1 MKKAIQ
7 FGAGNIG
14 RGFIGAVLEQAGYH
28 VVFADVNEQVVAR
41 INSDRA
47 YTVQIM
53 DTVCEQMRITDISAM
68 DSRSP
73 ELAAQIAG
81 AELVTT
87 AVGLTVLP
95 RIAGAIAAGIAARR
109 DAGVTEPLNVIA
121 CENGVRATTQLREA
135 VLKHLDEAQ
144 RDWCEQYVGFP
155 DCSVD
160 RIVPPVKSENPIDV
174 VVERFFEWNVERA
187 AFKGAV
193 PEIPGMNPADNL
205 IAYIERKLFTLNTG
219 HAITAY
225 LGRMKGYM
233 TICQSISD
241 EHIHTIVKAAMRE
254 SGRGLVALYGFD
266 RDAHFAY
273 IDKIIGRFRNPYLC
287 DDVTRVRAAAQAFG
301 RRPPRQ
307 AHPHGPPLRYRHARP
322 AAGRRRRAALRQPRG
337 RAERG
342 NAPSG
347 RKRGCQGR
355 PGPHRLPSRHR
366 PAAAARRTGLRRSG
380 TYHRQNPRSTMKRP
394 SPLLLLLAVCCAAV
408 LPACAQAP
416 IPHAVRIGS
425 IEELQAYFTYD
436 PGRDIIVSGHRGGMM
451 PGYPENCIESCEK
464 TLSMMPTF
472 FEVDFS
478 FTRDSVMVLMHDLT
492 IDRTT
497 TGKGRVADYTYEE
510 LQQFCLVDRDRNVT
524 PYKIPRLKD
533 LLEWG
538 KDKVVFNFDNKYI
551 NTKGVSD
558 EVRRASLDYYIKQL
572 QPGGDWS
579 MYHNIMLSVR
589 SVEEALYYWEHGI
602 RNVMFCVEISSMEHF
617 RAYDASPIPW
627 KYIMAYIRLAVNP
640 DLQPVYDLLHAE
652 GVMTM
657 TSITGSSDKV
667 KNPYDRRVAYLREL
681 VAEPD
686 IIETDYPSEFIG
698 LPWSRD
704 AIHAL
709 QEAAMRSHRTNLK

>member
-273 IDKIIGRFRNPYLC
+273 IDKIIGRFRNPYLTARRYGIGTP
-287 DDVTRVRAAAQAFG
+287 DLLLGVGAALHYDNPEDVQSVEMRRLVEKEGVKAALARIASLPDTDPLLPLAAQA
-301 RRPPRQ
+301 
-307 AHPHGPPLRYRHARP
+307 YDEV
-322 AAGRRRRAALRQPRG
+322 
-337 RAERG
+337 ER
-342 NAPSG
+342 
-347 RKRGCQGR
+347 
-355 PGPHRLPSRHR
+355 
-366 PAAAARRTGLRRSG
+366 
-380 TYHRQNPRSTMKRP
+380 
-394 SPLLLLLAVCCAAV
+394 
-408 LPACAQAP
+408 
-416 IPHAVRIGS
+416 
-425 IEELQAYFTYD
+425 
-436 PGRDIIVSGHRGGMM
+436 II
-451 PGYPENCIESCEK
+451 
-464 TLSMMPTF
+464 
-472 FEVDFS
+472 
-478 FTRDSVMVLMHDLT
+478 
-492 IDRTT
+492 
-497 TGKGRVADYTYEE
+497 A
-510 LQQFCLVDRDRNVT
+510 
-524 PYKIPRLKD
+524 KIP
-533 LLEWG
+533 
-538 KDKVVFNFDNKYI
+538 
-551 NTKGVSD
+551 
-558 EVRRASLDYYIKQL
+558 
-572 QPGGDWS
+572 
-579 MYHNIMLSVR
+579 
-589 SVEEALYYWEHGI
+589 EA
-602 RNVMFCVEISSMEHF
+602 
-617 RAYDASPIPW
+617 
-627 KYIMAYIRLAVNP
+627 
-640 DLQPVYDLLHAE
+640 Q
-652 GVMTM
+652 
-657 TSITGSSDKV
+657 
-667 KNPYDRRVAYLREL
+667 
-681 VAEPD
+681 
-686 IIETDYPSEFIG
+686 
-698 LPWSRD
+698 
-704 AIHAL
+704 
-709 QEAAMRSHRTNLK
+709 

>member
-53 DTVCEQMRITDISAM
+53 DTVCEQLRITDISAM

-241 EHIHTIVKAAMRE
+241 E
-254 SGRGLVALYGFD
+254 

-287 DDVTRVRAAAQAFG
+287 DDVTRVGREPLRKLSAGDRLVRPILTARRYGIGPPDLLLGVGAALHYDNPEDVQSVEMRRLVEKEGVKAALARIASLPDTDPLLPLAAQA
-301 RRPPRQ
+301 
-307 AHPHGPPLRYRHARP
+307 YDEV
-322 AAGRRRRAALRQPRG
+322 
-337 RAERG
+337 ER
-342 NAPSG
+342 
-347 RKRGCQGR
+347 
-355 PGPHRLPSRHR
+355 
-366 PAAAARRTGLRRSG
+366 
-380 TYHRQNPRSTMKRP
+380 
-394 SPLLLLLAVCCAAV
+394 
-408 LPACAQAP
+408 
-416 IPHAVRIGS
+416 
-425 IEELQAYFTYD
+425 
-436 PGRDIIVSGHRGGMM
+436 II
-451 PGYPENCIESCEK
+451 
-464 TLSMMPTF
+464 
-472 FEVDFS
+472 
-478 FTRDSVMVLMHDLT
+478 
-492 IDRTT
+492 
-497 TGKGRVADYTYEE
+497 A
-510 LQQFCLVDRDRNVT
+510 
-524 PYKIPRLKD
+524 KIP
-533 LLEWG
+533 
-538 KDKVVFNFDNKYI
+538 
-551 NTKGVSD
+551 
-558 EVRRASLDYYIKQL
+558 
-572 QPGGDWS
+572 
-579 MYHNIMLSVR
+579 
-589 SVEEALYYWEHGI
+589 EA
-602 RNVMFCVEISSMEHF
+602 
-617 RAYDASPIPW
+617 
-627 KYIMAYIRLAVNP
+627 
-640 DLQPVYDLLHAE
+640 Q
-652 GVMTM
+652 
-657 TSITGSSDKV
+657 
-667 KNPYDRRVAYLREL
+667 
-681 VAEPD
+681 
-686 IIETDYPSEFIG
+686 
-698 LPWSRD
+698 
-704 AIHAL
+704 
-709 QEAAMRSHRTNLK
+709 